1 MDNKFKDIAIVT
13 TFSKIL
19 MLITIISIGIFLNSL
34 KSSDTNRYMVKETN
48 GTYIIYKL
56 DNFIKTSA
64 FSALTFL
71 K

>member
-1 MDNKFKDIAIVT
+1 MDNKFKDIAILT
-13 TFSKIL
+13 TVSKML
-19 MLITIISIGIFLNSL
+19 MLITIISIGIFLNSF

-48 GTYIIYKL
+48 GAYIIYKL

-64 FSALTFL
+64 FNVLTFL